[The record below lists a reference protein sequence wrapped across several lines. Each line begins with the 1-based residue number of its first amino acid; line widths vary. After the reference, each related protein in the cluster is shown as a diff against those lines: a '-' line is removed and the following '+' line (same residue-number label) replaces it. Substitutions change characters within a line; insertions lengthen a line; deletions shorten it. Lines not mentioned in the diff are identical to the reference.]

1 MQIRPFGCS
10 TVVPDIL
17 FDVLEQGH
25 PGDVVDGRRRVGV
38 EGSYP
43 GIAQVGV
50 LREVLVVLQ
59 GAAEHEACLSARMH
73 HVVLVL
79 QDGGLE
85 GFYVLE
91 EAEVSAWS
99 SDVLSEDVPD
109 AHVGAPCS
117 VVLYQV
123 VQRRCHPEDGRLP
136 VRGDRCSRS
145 MEEDTMIKSYKK
157 SIFLNLRA
165 KYVSYN
171 QLLDYRY

>member
-25 PGDVVDGRRRVGV
+25 PGDVVDGRGRVRI

-43 GIAQVGV
+43 GIAQGGV

-85 GFYVLE
+85 GFHVLE
-91 EAEVSAWS
+91 EAEVSAGS
-99 SDVLSEDVPD
+99 GDVLCEDVPD
-109 AHVGAPCS
+109 AHVGAPCC

-123 VQRRCHPEDGRLP
+123 VQRGCHPEDGRLP

-145 MEEDTMIKSYKK
+145 REEDTMIKSYER
-157 SIFLNLRA
+157 SIFLNEENKNKTQGKLCR
-165 KYVSYN
+165 S
-171 QLLDYRY
+171 L